1 MLLGMKDSKY
11 NSAILTP
18 WTIIHVISGIMFAV
32 FSKNLDFKKS
42 LFLFFVIHT
51 IYELKDIYFE
61 DGQNSFAN
69 SIGDQLFA
77 VTGFLIGWKLGMQKS
92 ILLSLVLFLVF
103 LSPMFSKNGKWSN
116 GLDIWWSRD

>member
-1 MLLGMKDSKY
+1 MKDSKY
-11 NSAILTP
+11 NSSVLTP
-18 WTIIHVISGIMFAV
+18 WTIIHVISGIMFAA
-32 FSKNLDFKKS
+32 FTKNLDFKKS

-51 IYELKDIYFE
+51 IYEIKDIYFE
-61 DGQNSFAN
+61 DGQNSLAN

-77 VTGFLIGWKLGMQKS
+77 VGGFMIGWKLGMQKS
-92 ILLSLVLFLVF
+92 ILVSLLLFVLF